1 MTRRTNIN
9 SDFLNQDDLL
19 KQKNNTKSRGFAA
32 LRAKSGTTIKF
43 ICIFS
48 LFALAIL
55 TALALSCTQGASQ
68 MKVLHAYAM
77 SPEGYITNNCAP
89 EGFKTFAGNSICYEV
104 YSDSEISVECPNGV
118 SGAVS
123 PSPSH
128 TAGVYTVK
136 VATTTAGEFTIA
148 VTNTG
153 GGREE
158 LRFTVLDP
166 ATGLETLELRPNQ
179 NVLSTTDY
187 NNIDICAN
195 GDSNLLYCGDISVTL
210 SKDSWTETYTAA
222 DAGTC
227 VSRLSCGYICLNFN
241 GLADANKYDG
251 AVMRVAM
258 GGVSAEVVL
267 QVKDWAVAETCVF
280 ADKDPEFYLTSE
292 TVAVTA
298 IIPEA
303 RYCSF
308 SLKASEFA
316 DIAAIERVGVV
327 GGNEKY
333 DILIAFTNA
342 TAGTV
347 TICANTQSGTVEHTV
362 SIAAVSKVTNIKI
375 TAGKDSYSADETIVV
390 TALLN
395 DTEGV
400 TASLDWYVND
410 ELVATGA
417 KLEYAAE
424 SGKAIS
430 VYAKCGDVVSN
441 TLTINVAYST
451 SEMIVWYIVFGLAVL
466 VMIGLLVFKSK
477 RKTFISS
484 MSLIDRARKFA
495 PRYRTYMTKYKRHQF
510 FDLVYDIANLREDV
524 LINFAETKDLSFD
537 KASRDLSSAH
547 KIARE
552 IYKAPKVEKQVLF
565 VERQAA
571 FETHLDE
578 AIAAL
583 QEFANKHPEEAI
595 FNFKKKP
602 SKKKNTKTQATQPA
616 ATNVDT
622 VNIDA
627 ANKETINIE
636 TTNIDAT
643 SNEQATNIAATAD
656 VQEIKT
662 EATKNEAT
670 PNTLATADAQEA
682 ANQTLTTNPTMPTE
696 KTKTTKTTSDP
707 NIEDKPK
714 N

>member
-9 SDFLNQDDLL
+9 SDLLKQDNFL
-19 KQKNNTKSRGFAA
+19 KQKNNAQSRGVAA
-32 LRAKSGTTIKF
+32 LRDKSRTTIKYV
-43 ICIFS
+43 CLFS
-48 LFALAIL
+48 LFALAIFMAL
-55 TALALSCTQGASQ
+55 TLSCTQGASQ
-68 MKVLHAYAM
+68 IRVLHAYAM

-118 SGAVS
+118 SGAVT

-128 TAGVYTVK
+128 TKSVYTVR
-136 VATTTAGEFTIA
+136 VTAATAGKFAIVIA
-148 VTNTG
+148 NTG
-153 GGREE
+153 DAREE
-158 LRFTVLDP
+158 LHFTVLEP

-187 NNIDICAN
+187 NSIDICAN
-195 GDSNLLYCGDISVTL
+195 GDPNLLYCGDISVTL
-210 SKDSWTETYTAA
+210 SKDGWTETYTSAG
-222 DAGTC
+222 AGTC
-227 VSRLSCGYICLNFN
+227 VYRLSCGYICLCFN
-241 GLADANKYDG
+241 DLADASKYDG
-251 AVMRVAM
+251 AVMRVTM
-258 GGVSAEVVL
+258 GGVSAEVAL

-280 ADKDPEFYLTSE
+280 ADKDPEYYLTSN

-303 RYCSF
+303 SYCRF

-316 DIAAIERVGVV
+316 DIATIERVGVV
-327 GGNEKY
+327 GSNEKY
-333 DILIAFTNA
+333 DILIAFANA
-342 TAGTV
+342 TAGVV

-362 SIAAVSKVTNIKI
+362 SIAAVSKITSIKI
-375 TAGKDSYSADETIVV
+375 TAGKDNYSADETIIV

-395 DTEGV
+395 GAEGV

-410 ELVATGA
+410 ELVATGT

-430 VYAKCGDVVSN
+430 VYAKRGDVVSN

-495 PRYRTYMTKYKRHQF
+495 PRYRTYITKYKKHQF

-547 KIARE
+547 KIVRE
-552 IYKAPKVEKQVLF
+552 IYRASKVEKQALLE
-565 VERQAA
+565 ERQEA
-571 FETHLDE
+571 FETYLDE

-602 SKKKNTKTQATQPA
+602 SEKKNAQKQETPNNTIGASTNNVSNTNKVSNDVNTIGNAAAIAVNADTKTNYSGTQ
-616 ATNVDT
+616 NLDT
-622 VNIDA
+622 
-627 ANKETINIE
+627 
-636 TTNIDAT
+636 T
-643 SNEQATNIAATAD
+643 SNDANNA
-656 VQEIKT
+656 
-662 EATKNEAT
+662 KNASDPT
-670 PNTLATADAQEA
+670 
-682 ANQTLTTNPTMPTE
+682 TLTPSDTLS
-696 KTKTTKTTSDP
+696 TSAH
-707 NIEDKPK
+707 NKNDK
-714 N
+714 

>member
-9 SDFLNQDDLL
+9 SGSSNKGDLL
-19 KQKNNTKSRGFAA
+19 KQKNNTQSRGFAA
-32 LRAKSGTTIKF
+32 LRAESGTTIKF
-43 ICIFS
+43 VCLLS

-55 TALALSCTQGASQ
+55 TALVLSCTQGASQ
-68 MKVLHAYAM
+68 MRVLHAYAM

-89 EGFKTFAGNSICYEV
+89 ADFRTFAGNSICYEV

-118 SGAVS
+118 SGTVT

-128 TAGVYTVK
+128 TAGVYTVR
-136 VATTTAGEFTIA
+136 VAAATAGEFTIA
-148 VTNTG
+148 VTSTG

-158 LRFTVLDP
+158 LRFTVLNP
-166 ATGLETLELRPNQ
+166 ATGLERLELRPNQ
-179 NVLSTTDY
+179 NVLSTTDC

-195 GDSNLLYCGDISVTL
+195 GDPNLLYCGDISVTL

-227 VSRLSCGYICLNFN
+227 VYRLNCGYICLNFN
-241 GLADANKYDG
+241 GLADADKYDG
-251 AVMRVAM
+251 AVLRVAM

-280 ADKDPEFYLTSE
+280 ADKDPEYYLTSK

-316 DIAAIERVGVV
+316 DIATIERVGVV

-333 DILIAFTNA
+333 DILIAFANA

-347 TICANTQSGTVEHTV
+347 TICTNTQSGTVEHAV

-395 DTEGV
+395 GTEGV

-441 TLTINVAYST
+441 TLAINVAYST

-552 IYKAPKVEKQVLF
+552 IYKAPKVEKQLLF

-571 FETHLDE
+571 FEKHLDE

-616 ATNVDT
+616 ATNVEA

-627 ANKETINIE
+627 ANKETLNIE
-636 TTNIDAT
+636 ITNIDAA

-656 VQEIKT
+656 AQEIKT
-662 EATKNEAT
+662 KAAENEAT
-670 PNTLATADAQEA
+670 PNTLATKAEE
-682 ANQTLTTNPTMPTE
+682 T
-696 KTKTTKTTSDP
+696 KTKATANSAKNTDSTTTPTPSDSVDVGDS
-707 NIEDKPK
+707 NK
-714 N
+714 NNK